1 MPVPKQRHN
10 KSRRDRRRVNQ
21 KLKTKKLQKCPK
33 CGYFIIPH
41 KVCPKCG
48 YYKGREVINVLKKNK
63 NGK

>member
-21 KLKTKKLQKCPK
+21 KLTAKKLQKCPK
-33 CGYFIIPH
+33 CGTFITPH
-41 KVCPKCG
+41 RVCSKCG